1 MYIQGPPITTGQ
13 LPNANKLFYPTDSAS
28 TPPKDPAN
36 ISLRIHTAL
45 NYTDE
50 LAAGLNK
57 LISELEMRL
66 SHVLSPAGP
75 DNDSS
80 SGTLWPTSN
89 SPLTERI
96 ANVNNRLISASDV
109 IYNLLKRL
117 EL

>member
-36 ISLRIHTAL
+36 ISPRIHTAL

-75 DNDSS
+75 DNDSP
-80 SGTLWPTSN
+80 SGFGQQAN

-96 ANVNNRLISASDV
+96 ANVNSRLISASDV